1 MKKQKNK
8 KTKNKK
14 QKTNVAIHVAS
25 QLIKESLKVILDD
38 DSHTKIG
45 WINHFFLQL
54 NIPMMM

>member
-1 MKKQKNK
+1 MKK
-8 KTKNKK
+8 KTTT
-14 QKTNVAIHVAS
+14 TNVAIHVAS

-54 NIPMMM
+54 NISMMM

>member
-1 MKKQKNK
+1 MKK
-8 KTKNKK
+8 KTSK
-14 QKTNVAIHVAS
+14 QTNVAIHVTS

-54 NIPMMM
+54 NISMMM